1 MMALMSEEMGKYP
14 ALLSVADDIL
24 TLPAEKEE
32 NAAAARPSKQLLS
45 SFG

>member
-1 MMALMSEEMGKYP
+1 MFVALMSEEMGKYP

-24 TLPAEKEE
+24 TLPAEEE